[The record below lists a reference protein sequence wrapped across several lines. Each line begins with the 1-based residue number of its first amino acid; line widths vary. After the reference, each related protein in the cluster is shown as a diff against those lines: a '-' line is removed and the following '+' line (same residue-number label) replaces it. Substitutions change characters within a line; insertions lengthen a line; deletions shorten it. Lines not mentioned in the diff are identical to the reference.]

1 MMSPSARFAIAFL
14 LLLLLLGGGTTGYVW
29 IEGWPWGDSLYM
41 TVITITTVGFSEV
54 RPLSQDGRHFTIILL
69 VLSIATLGYSV
80 TTLIGFIFEGQIL
93 QAMRGRRMER
103 AISKLKDHYIICGC
117 GVVGREIA
125 SEFRREGVAF
135 VGVEQD
141 LSSSE
146 LARDES
152 VLIVE
157 GNAEDEETLI
167 KAGIERARGLMA
179 VLRKDEANVFVVLT
193 ARQLNPKLTIV
204 ARAAEERTVNKL
216 LRAGADRVI
225 SPFQIAGRRIASV
238 ILRPSVVNF
247 LDVMVEGGN
256 LAMRLE
262 EVAVGAGSP
271 LVDKQLRESGIG
283 QQTGAIIVGI
293 LGPDGKTRV
302 NPSET
307 AAISRVVLKE
317 GDALIALG
325 SEAQLRS
332 LKAFAQG
339 RG

>member
-1 MMSPSARFAIAFL
+1 MPPFARFAIAFL
-14 LLLLLLGGGTTGYVW
+14 LLLLIIGGGTAGYVW
-29 IEGWPWGDSLYM
+29 IEGWPLGDSMYM

-54 RPLSQDGRHFTIILL
+54 RPLSQDGRHFTIVLL

-80 TTLIGFIFEGQIL
+80 TTLIGFIFEGQII

-103 AISKLKDHYIICGC
+103 TISKLKDHYIICGC
-117 GVVGREIA
+117 GVVGKEIA
-125 SEFRREGVAF
+125 SEFSREGVAF

-141 LSSSE
+141 LSSSD

-152 VLIVE
+152 ILIVE
-157 GNAEDEETLI
+157 GDAEDEETLI
-167 KAGIERARGLMA
+167 KAGIERARGLAA

-193 ARQLNPKLTIV
+193 ARQLNPRLTIV
-204 ARAAEERTVNKL
+204 ARAAEKRTVNKL
-216 LRAGADRVI
+216 LKAGADRVI

-262 EVAVGAGSP
+262 EVAVAAGSP
-271 LVDKQLRESGIG
+271 LVGKQLRESGIG
-283 QQTGAIIVGI
+283 QQTGAIVVGI
-293 LGPDGKTRV
+293 LGPDGRTRV

-307 AAISRVVLKE
+307 AALSGVVLKE

-325 SEAQLRS
+325 NDAQLRR

>member
-1 MMSPSARFAIAFL
+1 MPPFARFAIAFL
-14 LLLLLLGGGTTGYVW
+14 LLLLIIGGGTAGYVW
-29 IEGWPWGDSLYM
+29 IEGWPLGDSMYM

-54 RPLSQDGRHFTIILL
+54 RPLSQDGRHFTIVLL

-80 TTLIGFIFEGQIL
+80 TTLIGFIFEGQII

-103 AISKLKDHYIICGC
+103 TISKLKDHYIICGC
-117 GVVGREIA
+117 GVVGKEIA
-125 SEFRREGVAF
+125 SEFSREGVAF

-141 LSSSE
+141 LSSSD

-152 VLIVE
+152 ILIVE
-157 GNAEDEETLI
+157 GDAEDEETLI
-167 KAGIERARGLMA
+167 KAGIERPRGLAA

-193 ARQLNPKLTIV
+193 ARQLNPRLTIV
-204 ARAAEERTVNKL
+204 ARAAEKRTVNKL
-216 LRAGADRVI
+216 LKAGADRVI

-262 EVAVGAGSP
+262 EVAVAAGSP
-271 LVDKQLRESGIG
+271 LVGKQLRESGIG
-283 QQTGAIIVGI
+283 QQTGAIVVGI
-293 LGPDGKTRV
+293 LGPDGRTRV

-307 AAISRVVLKE
+307 AALSGVVLKE

-325 SEAQLRS
+325 NDAQLRR